1 MEQEDKSILAA
12 LRQEPEQAAFLI
24 KFSLVAAAVIVGWD
38 ILASMALPMPVVK
51 AVAVLLIFGYGATIV
66 FVVARIMVAGKG
78 YGIDTSPSQRMTAAT
93 AMRRLDRSPLSEP
106 QRYATADD
114 DEDRETETETAPHV
128 ANRPNFE
135 AMPVP
140 VPPVFNEQ
148 YFMLRLREQ
157 VKDARRDGRQMCVA
171 AIEVNVPGGE
181 GTSEDADR
189 IAVEMARIGADQ
201 WKTIGQ
207 PLAVTE
213 NEYVFSLPT
222 SNSDDAKL
230 FVREVVQALGDYW
243 CHFGI
248 AIFPRHATDAEG
260 LLDQARAAC
269 DESRQGGRQ
278 KSRFPLSA

>member
-24 KFSLVAAAVIVGWD
+24 KFSLGAVAAILGWD
-38 ILASMALPMPVVK
+38 VLASMALPMPVVK
-51 AVAVLLIFGYGATIV
+51 AVAGLLILGYGATIV
-66 FVVARIMVAGKG
+66 FVVARIMVTGKKG
-78 YGIDTSPSQRMTAAT
+78 YALDGSPSQRMTAAT
-93 AMRRLDRSPLSEP
+93 AMRRLDRAALSEP
-106 QRYATADD
+106 QRYATTD
-114 DEDRETETETAPHV
+114 DEDGEAETPPHV
-128 ANRPNFE
+128 ANRPHFE
-135 AMPVP
+135 TVPVP
-140 VPPVFNEQ
+140 LPPVFNEQ

-181 GTSEDADR
+181 GDASDMER
-189 IAVEMARIGADQ
+189 IAKEMARIGADQ

-213 NEYVFSLPT
+213 NEYVFSLPAST
-222 SNSDDAKL
+222 EDEAKL
-230 FVREVVQALGDYW
+230 FIREVVQALGDYW
-243 CHFGI
+243 CHFGV

-269 DESRQGGRQ
+269 DDSRQGGRQ
-278 KSRFPLSA
+278 SKSRFPLSA